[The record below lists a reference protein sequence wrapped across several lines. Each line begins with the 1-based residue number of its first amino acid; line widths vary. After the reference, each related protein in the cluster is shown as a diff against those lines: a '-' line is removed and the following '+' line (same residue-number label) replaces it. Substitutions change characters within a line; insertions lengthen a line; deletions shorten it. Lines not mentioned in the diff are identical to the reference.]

1 MILETC
7 PNHNIQFLQQSDLW
21 VLFHNVCK
29 FKWRFIKQVDS
40 AGHFL
45 GVGLK
50 NGLFGKSVQM
60 QLKFYRQFFVVPKTM
75 SESLDRKYCFLGHFF
90 VLKVRIIFLDT
101 NIVFSLR
108 KRQKIYRYYYTK
120 LPVITVTWGKI
131 HCFILWCMFPWKGSW
146 HTKHS
151 IFFAQHLL
159 GRKGA
164 GVYSTYL
171 PHVLVMYKA
180 RIAW

>member
-1 MILETC
+1 
-7 PNHNIQFLQQSDLW
+7 
-21 VLFHNVCK
+21 
-29 FKWRFIKQVDS
+29 
-40 AGHFL
+40 
-45 GVGLK
+45 
-50 NGLFGKSVQM
+50 
-60 QLKFYRQFFVVPKTM
+60 M

-131 HCFILWCMFPWKGSW
+131 HCLILWCMFPWKGSW

-180 RIAW
+180 RFVWSPPSSPPPYSDTSQDIFLALESPQLWYLIRSDREAQGSEITKKAQRPSKGGPKFILTCCLSKEKAAFAQR